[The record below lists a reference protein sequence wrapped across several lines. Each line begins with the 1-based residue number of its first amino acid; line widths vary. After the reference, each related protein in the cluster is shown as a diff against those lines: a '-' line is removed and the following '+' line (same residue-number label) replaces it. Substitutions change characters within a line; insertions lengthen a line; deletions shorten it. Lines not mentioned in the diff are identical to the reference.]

1 MAFTNSFPFNKHV
14 VSYKKMVWPKLYL
27 KLLPVKCFVLLLFF
41 GLLLIDNGAIAQS
54 MVPLPVKLSKN
65 GHQFTLNKETKI
77 VYENGFQIQAKQLA
91 NFLAPATG
99 WDLEII
105 ESQKADANSIVL
117 SHEDIISNEG
127 YALHVFDDHVQIK
140 ASTQAGIFY
149 GFQTLLQLF
158 PVEIYNKLR
167 QRDIPWTIEGV
178 DINDSPSYPWRGMM
192 LDVSRYFFDVDY
204 VKKFINMMSMYK
216 LNTLHLH
223 LIDDAGWRLEIKKYP
238 RLTSVGAWRGED
250 ENRTGGYYTQEDIK
264 ELVAYA
270 ASHHIDIIP
279 EIEIPAHTLAAIAA
293 YPYLSCSE
301 SPVKVQE
308 QHSISGELYCVGK
321 ESTFEF
327 LEDVFKEAAQLFPS
341 KYIHIGGDEARY
353 DNWKRCVHCQKRK
366 ADLGLQD
373 EVELQ
378 IYFNRRVQEMVKK
391 YGKTIVGWDEI
402 IEEGLKEKA
411 VGMVWHHKEKAFE
424 ATKLGHDIVM
434 IFTDQLYFDF
444 PESDIP
450 GEVQAATWM
459 PPISLEK
466 VYQFNPMIKGLEEKY
481 RPQLLGG
488 QGALWSDQFIQGTAL
503 QEIEPINENR
513 SEAYF
518 DYLAFP
524 RMSALAEAVWTP
536 NSLMH
541 WDDFE
546 QRMESQYNRYDQA
559 GYGYRVPLP
568 KLMMKKES
576 SSGFTITLDNI
587 VQDSEIRYTTDGS
600 KPNVYSEIYTG
611 PIHIKRIHDFQAIT
625 VVNRH
630 HFSLSLNLPVSYPQF
645 NKYGTQIGAWRVKD
659 VYTNQYAVLEKS
671 VTGKI
676 DKNGIYEVAFLHTD
690 GETPLEIEGI
700 KVFKNGHVIA
710 EDAHIASVGKTNE
723 HNVYSFEIGDYETG
737 ASYRISAN
745 IKGVEGNDS
754 NGVIYIKIKGH

>member
-1 MAFTNSFPFNKHV
+1 MNLNNGLMCNEIV
-14 VSYKKMVWPKLYL
+14 VGFLKRMDAKLYL
-27 KLLPVKCFVLLLFF
+27 KLHAKMLLVI
-41 GLLLIDNGAIAQS
+41 LLIYWMSQISNYTIAQS
-54 MVPLPVKLSKN
+54 IVPLPVELAKN
-65 GHQFTLNKETKI
+65 EHQFTLNKETKI
-77 VYENGFQIQAKQLA
+77 IYDKGFEIQAKQLA
-91 NFLAPATG
+91 TFLAPATG
-99 WDLEII
+99 WDLGIVVQQNEVG
-105 ESQKADANSIVL
+105 NSIVL
-117 SHEDIISNEG
+117 SHVDNIPNEG
-127 YALHVFDDHVQIK
+127 YALHVFDDHIQIK

-158 PVEIYNKLR
+158 PTEIYNKQR
-167 QRDIPWTIEGV
+167 QRDIGWTIEGV
-178 DINDSPSYPWRGMM
+178 DINDDPSYPWRGMM
-192 LDVSRYFFDVDY
+192 LDVSRYFFDKDY
-204 VKKFINMMSMYK
+204 VKKFIDMMAMYK

-238 RLTSVGAWRGED
+238 LLTSVGAWRGED
-250 ENRTGGYYTQEDIK
+250 EKRTGGYYTQEDIK
-264 ELVAYA
+264 EMVAYA
-270 ASHHIDIIP
+270 ALKNIDIIP

-293 YPYLSCSE
+293 YPFLSCDE
-301 SPVKVQE
+301 KPVKVQE

-327 LEDVFKEAAQLFPS
+327 LEDVFAETARLFSS

-353 DNWKRCVHCQKRK
+353 GNWKRCVHCQKRK

-373 EVELQ
+373 ESELQ

-459 PPISLEK
+459 PPIPLEK
-466 VYQFNPMIKGLEEKY
+466 VYRFNPLIKGLEEKY

-503 QEIEPINENR
+503 QEIELINENR

-541 WDDFE
+541 WEDFE
-546 QRMESQYNRYDQA
+546 QRMEYQYNRYDQA

-568 KLMMKKES
+568 KLIKKEQT
-576 SSGFTITLDNI
+576 SSGYILTLGN
-587 VQDSEIRYTTDGS
+587 VVHGSEIRFTTDGT
-600 KPNVYSEIYTG
+600 KPNVYSTIYTE
-611 PIHIKRIHDFQAIT
+611 PIHIKRIQDFQAIT

-630 HFSLSLNLPVSYPQF
+630 QFSLPLNFPVSYPQF
-645 NKYGTQIGAWRVKD
+645 NAYGSQMGAWRVKD
-659 VYTNQYAVLEKS
+659 VYANQYAALEKS

-690 GETPLEIEGI
+690 GENSLEIEGI
-700 KVFKNGHVIA
+700 KVLKNGHVIA
-710 EDAHIASVGKTNE
+710 EDAHSARVGKTNE
-723 HNVYSFEIGDYETG
+723 HNVYSFEINNYETG
-737 ASYRISAN
+737 ATYRMSAN
-745 IKGVEGNDS
+745 IMGIEGNDS
-754 NGVIYIKIKGH
+754 NGVIYIKIKEH